1 VARGSWLGARGSG
14 GLVVRGAEIDPA
26 PEAERATTGELLSR
40 LERGELNVKDVLSQL
55 KKSEGE
61 S

>member
-1 VARGSWLGARGSG
+1 
-14 GLVVRGAEIDPA
+14 VVRGAEIDPA